1 MSEKRRDNRG
11 RVLQKG
17 ESQRKDNR
25 YQFRYTDKMGKR
37 RTIYSSDLNDL
48 RKKEKEVRKSIE
60 NGINYAEG
68 NITVLELVKRYTSLK
83 QGVRYNTKVGYSSAL
98 NIIEDEEFGHK
109 KVRDVK
115 MSDAMQWLVKLSNG
129 GKGFSSIRNIR
140 GVVKPAFQM
149 AVKEDVLLKNPF
161 DFPLKDVIVDD
172 SKKRDALNSQQQ
184 KIWMNFI
191 KNDKTYSKYYDE
203 FYILLNTGL
212 RVSEFCGLTKKD
224 INLEEKYINIDHQLS
239 RTKDGKYYV
248 EKTKTN
254 SGTRRIPL
262 TDDVAKSLKNIIE
275 RRNNPKKEMVVD
287 GYSEFLLLDKNQ
299 NPKVALHIENEM
311 RWAMKKYKKLHP
323 DVPLPNVTPHVLRHT
338 YCTNMVKMN
347 TPLKVL
353 QCLMGHSSIEVT
365 SDIYTHLASEDVNN
379 VVQQLY
385 KKENNWI

>member
-1 MSEKRRDNRG
+1 
-11 RVLQKG
+11 
-17 ESQRKDNR
+17 
-25 YQFRYTDKMGKR
+25 MGKR

-203 FYILLNTGL
+203 FYILLKTGL

-224 INLEEKYINIDHQLS
+224 INFEEKYINIDHQLS
-239 RTKDGKYYV
+239 RTRGGKYYV

-299 NPKVALHIENEM
+299 NPKVALHI
-311 RWAMKKYKKLHP
+311 
-323 DVPLPNVTPHVLRHT
+323 
-338 YCTNMVKMN
+338 
-347 TPLKVL
+347 
-353 QCLMGHSSIEVT
+353 
-365 SDIYTHLASEDVNN
+365 
-379 VVQQLY
+379 
-385 KKENNWI
+385 